1 MTYEPVIFAMLM
13 YAVIRINFKQF
24 VDFQACDFGYGLFM
38 DHVLFY
44 CIFCLLI
51 WLCLLVLIV
60 SFRHLSAISTETLD
74 NRKMMEI

>member
-38 DHVLFY
+38 DHEQLTVRL
-44 CIFCLLI
+44 
-51 WLCLLVLIV
+51 
-60 SFRHLSAISTETLD
+60 
-74 NRKMMEI
+74 